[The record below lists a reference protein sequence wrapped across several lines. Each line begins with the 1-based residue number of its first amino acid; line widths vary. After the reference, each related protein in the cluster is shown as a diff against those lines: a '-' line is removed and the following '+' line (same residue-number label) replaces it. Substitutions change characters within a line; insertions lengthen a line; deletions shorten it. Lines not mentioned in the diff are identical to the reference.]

1 MRRQTAR
8 TSIFLLAVLV
18 TTIGQA
24 EEAAYDV
31 ISENLANPRAV
42 AIQPKTG
49 HVFVAESAALRI
61 VRIVDGKSEEVV
73 SGFAK
78 DYTGKSPI
86 YEIGP
91 LSLLFLDRDTLLI
104 GGGGHDAGMDQI
116 FVVNVPKAGEPSVLI
131 KRNSNR
137 DLRLQSQGKRA
148 ADGNFWSMARF
159 DDHVFVTCGENIRQG
174 WVARAQLRDGQPETL
189 RRFFS
194 TVRAAEA
201 IEPHGITVSPEGD
214 LAIAQSGDARD
225 SKDSKLLFFSPEG
238 DFLDKFE
245 TGLNDLYGIAYG
257 PNSGRLFGV
266 DFNHADPNNG
276 GLYKLVGTR
285 EGCRAVRFATLQR
298 PSALTFADNG
308 DLYVTTVGR
317 FVEGA
322 ESANGQL
329 LRFRGLD
336 VSKTTANGKAK

>member
-1 MRRQTAR
+1 
-8 TSIFLLAVLV
+8 
-18 TTIGQA
+18 
-24 EEAAYDV
+24 
-31 ISENLANPRAV
+31 
-42 AIQPKTG
+42 
-49 HVFVAESAALRI
+49 
-61 VRIVDGKSEEVV
+61 
-73 SGFAK
+73 
-78 DYTGKSPI
+78 
-86 YEIGP
+86 
-91 LSLLFLDRDTLLI
+91 
-104 GGGGHDAGMDQI
+104 
-116 FVVNVPKAGEPSVLI
+116 
-131 KRNSNR
+131 
-137 DLRLQSQGKRA
+137 
-148 ADGNFWSMARF
+148 
-159 DDHVFVTCGENIRQG
+159 
-174 WVARAQLRDGQPETL
+174 L

-266 DFNHADPNNG
+266 DFNHAAPNNG

-336 VSKTTANGKAK
+336 VAKTTANGKAK